1 MTGNITLVVA
11 FLVIFLYSTR
21 TAVISCQLSMLEA
34 NAHCTVKSARI
45 NNTKD
50 YIQASEEIMSSMTC
64 EQLPQEIIQTNAGK
78 FGKPVKSV
86 IVRVGEGNNTYEQ
99 RAIIIMD

>member
-1 MTGNITLVVA
+1 
-11 FLVIFLYSTR
+11 
-21 TAVISCQLSMLEA
+21 MLEA

-78 FGKPVKSV
+78 FGKSVKSV

-99 RAIIIMD
+99 RAIVIMDQQRSTLQTKRVRFFLLMH